1 MAFWDTSYIE
11 GQSNM
16 TIVVGVDIAKKTFD
30 IAVLQANG
38 KYRTKGNLSNDPSGF
53 RAFDQWLQKYAE
65 AGAWVVME
73 ATNIYHE
80 ALGDFLLARGYL
92 VCVMNPARI
101 ASYAQS
107 QMQRVKT
114 DKVDA
119 KLIALYGDRHV
130 DGLQPWQ
137 PEPLN
142 VRQLQ
147 ALVRRYEELKELFQM
162 EMNRLETAK
171 TDPVKE
177 SILSVS
183 AHLERQI
190 EQTVKAIRDHIDD
203 DPDLR
208 GKRDLLKSIDGISDQ
223 TAALLLAELGTISR
237 FENARAVV
245 AFAGLNPRLRESG
258 QHKGQ
263 VRISKMGSRP
273 LRAGLYMPAISAM
286 QHNAPIR
293 ALRMRLEK
301 KGKVGKQIVCA
312 AMRKLLQI
320 AYGVL
325 KSGQPYDPELA
336 LARA

>member
-1 MAFWDTSYIE
+1 MS
-11 GQSNM
+11 
-16 TIVVGVDIAKKTFD
+16 IVVGVDIAKRTFD
-30 IAVLQANG
+30 IAVLQTNG

-53 RAFDQWLQKYAE
+53 KVFDQWLQLHAE
-65 AGAWVVME
+65 PGAWVVME

-80 ALGDFLLARGYL
+80 ALGDYLLSQGYR

-119 KLIALYGDRHV
+119 KLIALYGERHV
-130 DGLQPWQ
+130 GDLQLWQ

-162 EMNRLETAK
+162 ESNRLETAK
-171 TDPVKE
+171 ADPVKE

-190 EQTVKAIRDHIDD
+190 EQTLKTIREHIDD

-237 FENARAVV
+237 FESARAVV

-263 VRISKMGSRP
+263 VSISKMGSRR

-286 QHNAPIR
+286 RHNEPIQ
-293 ALRMRLEK
+293 ALRMRLQK
-301 KGKVGKQIVCA
+301 NGKTGKQIVCA

-325 KSGQPYDPELA
+325 KSGQPFNPALA
-336 LARA
+336 LARG